1 MAANTPKKPKRKPWR
16 KVLYAN
22 EEYDDNYTDPSFL
35 QELTRNKFVRVIS
48 FPEAILGATKLTSQ
62 ITIVILFMLLFYLL
76 YKDHL
81 RPETL
86 MLQASGVTSLG
97 YLYSIVAFPSR
108 RRVQSLLHDSKTVL
122 GVLVFGF
129 LFTPL
134 MHTLT
139 TSIST
144 DTIFSTTFI
153 MMVLHLIFADYG
165 LDAFMVSKAIS
176 LNAAI
181 FATICLSSRLAT
193 TFHSFVLLTV
203 AIEAFVLLP
212 IFLKTALNS
221 YWSYVP
227 FVFCIV
233 AGSAFLLYTFT
244 IMPLLFT
251 YLGVVGF
258 VNVVCPVIFVRQ
270 QKFKDNK
277 HGPWEEAIV
286 KATDLQI
293 NSFLL

>member
-1 MAANTPKKPKRKPWR
+1 MEKKRRPWR
-16 KVLYAN
+16 KVLYDNA
-22 EEYDDNYTDPSFL
+22 EYEDNYTDPSFL

-62 ITIVILFMLLFYLL
+62 ITVVILFMLIFYLL
-76 YKDHL
+76 YTENL

-86 MLQASGVTSLG
+86 MLQTTGATIVCYIFSIFQMSLR
-97 YLYSIVAFPSR
+97 LRSI
-108 RRVQSLLHDSKTVL
+108 LDDSKTVL

-153 MMVLHLIFADYG
+153 MMVFHLIFADYG

-212 IFLKTALNS
+212 IFQRTVLSRA
-221 YWSYVP
+221 WFYVP
-227 FVFCIV
+227 CVSCIV
-233 AGSAFLLYTFT
+233 AGSAFLLYRFT
-244 IMPLLFT
+244 ILPLLFT

-258 VNVVCPVIFVRQ
+258 VNFVCPVIFVRQ

-286 KATDLQI
+286 KDTDLQI